1 MNCRYKFMHRI
12 AGIIFSLA
20 ALILLSGN
28 TGFAAN
34 AEKAADALN
43 SLGLFSGSELGYEL
57 ERTPTRGEALVM
69 LLRLTGQEADAA
81 AQRRP
86 HPFRDGGWADAYI
99 GYAYERGLTS
109 GTSADTFG
117 TGEDA
122 TARQYAAFLLRA
134 LGYGDFDYEK
144 SLSLLQANAPV
155 VLPEG
160 TRFTRGDMAS
170 MSLAAL
176 GAPMADGSGTLAA
189 HLADTGLFTWSGYQT
204 ARDSLGA
211 SASVRTTV
219 LIYMVG
225 GDLEPEWG
233 EATSDIKEIMAADM
247 GEDIQ
252 VVLQAGGTKTWE
264 NDWMTD
270 GGMQRFT
277 FENGTIVPVSP
288 LLEGVQMSE
297 PQTLS
302 NFLRWGVTAYP
313 AQRYILIFWNHGGGT
328 LYGYGCDDLNNK
340 KWLSLGELNQAL
352 SWADV
357 QFEMV
362 GFDTCLM
369 ATMSTAYML
378 SGHADYL
385 LATEELE
392 PAKGWRYTN
401 WVTQLSSNPDAEIR
415 QLSEWIARDYLD
427 DALKEDWPCATISLI
442 DLERMDA
449 VADAWR
455 DVSAELVQ
463 RLEEG
468 RYADVEQALRGAKQ
482 YGQGT
487 AYDQVDLV
495 DFMTRLE
502 GLDVGSA
509 KALEKAAA
517 EAVAY
522 CAGTPEM
529 DRSNGLALYVP
540 YTKYTRYPG
549 KVRTSLLGC
558 GYREEDLVFWD
569 AFYAAVKEH
578 GPQKLV
584 WPKQPS
590 GTKA

>member
-1 MNCRYKFMHRI
+1 MNSKNKFIHRI

-20 ALILLSGN
+20 VIILLSGN
-28 TGFAAN
+28 TGFAADG
-34 AEKAADALN
+34 EKAADALH

-69 LLRLTGQEADAA
+69 LLRLTGQADAA
-81 AQRRP
+81 AAQQWP
-86 HPFRDGGWADAYI
+86 HPFQDGGWADAYI
-99 GYAYERGLTS
+99 GYAYQKGLTS

-117 TGEDA
+117 TGEDT

-134 LGYGDFDYEK
+134 LGYENFDYEK
-144 SLSLLQANAPV
+144 SLSLLQVNAPV
-155 VLPEG
+155 ILPEG
-160 TRFTRGDMAS
+160 ARFTRGDMAS

-189 HLADTGLFTWSGYQT
+189 RLADQGVLDWSGYQA
-204 ARDSLGA
+204 ARDGTGA
-211 SASVRTTV
+211 SATARTTV

-233 EATSDIKEIMAADM
+233 DATADIHEIMEADLN
-247 GEDIQ
+247 ESTR
-252 VVLQAGGTKTWE
+252 VVLQAGGTKKWE

-277 FENGTIVPVSP
+277 FEDGTLVPASP

-297 PQTLS
+297 PKTLA

-313 AQRYILIFWNHGGGT
+313 AQQYILVLWDHGGGT
-328 LYGYGCDDLNNK
+328 LYGYGCDELNGK

-357 QFEMV
+357 HFKLV
-362 GFDTCLM
+362 GFDACLM

-385 LATEELE
+385 LASEELE
-392 PAKGWRYTN
+392 PAKGWRYTK
-401 WVTQLSSNPDAEIR
+401 WVTQLSRDPDIEMEELA
-415 QLSEWIARDYLD
+415 EWIARDYLD
-427 DALKEDWPCATISLI
+427 EALKEDWPSATISLI
-442 DLERMDA
+442 DLDRMEA

-463 RLEEG
+463 QLGEG
-468 RYADVEQALRGAKQ
+468 RYAAMEQALLDSRQ
-482 YGQGT
+482 YGMGT

-495 DFMTRLE
+495 DFMAHLE

-517 EAVAY
+517 EAVVY
-522 CAGTPEM
+522 CASAPET
-529 DRSNGLALYVP
+529 DRSTGLALYVP
-540 YTKYTRYPG
+540 YTKYTKYPD

-558 GYREEDLVFWD
+558 GYGEEDLIFWD

-578 GPQKLV
+578 GPQKIV
-584 WPKQPS
+584 WPS
-590 GTKA
+590 